1 MVIIHKIEGFLLG
14 DTVHVGDFV
23 PELDPIKLVGVF
35 QQLRPEQN
43 QNE

>member
-23 PELDPIKLVGVF
+23 PELDPISD
-35 QQLRPEQN
+35 
-43 QNE
+43 NELNLEIGLNKKNV